1 MSRSRTVRGRRAV
14 AWIACLALLFG
25 ALSPVVARVML
36 TAQPDSTTWLEVCTS
51 TGMKRV
57 AIDVGTSTDG
67 SLPDSAAAGTDCPF
81 CLPHAN
87 AGLPASVAASGLLV
101 PQQARSAPPL
111 AKDTWRQP
119 PGPTWTLASPRAP
132 PVHG

>member
-1 MSRSRTVRGRRAV
+1 MLQSRTVRARRAV
-14 AWIACLALLFG
+14 AWIACVALLFS

-36 TAQPDSTTWLEVCTS
+36 AAQPGSTTWLEVCTS

-57 AIDVGTSTDG
+57 AIDVGAASDG
-67 SLPDSAAAGTDCPF
+67 SLPDSASAGADCPF
-81 CLPHAN
+81 CLLHAA
-87 AGLPASVAASGLLV
+87 AGLPGSVAASGLLV
-101 PQQARSAPPL
+101 PQQAKSAPPL

-119 PGPTWTLASPRAP
+119 SGPTWTLASPRAP

>member
-1 MSRSRTVRGRRAV
+1 MSPSRTVRGRRAV

-36 TAQPDSTTWLEVCTS
+36 AAQPDSTTWLEVCTS

-67 SLPDSAAAGTDCPF
+67 SLPDSAAAGADCPF
-81 CLPHAN
+81 CLLHTVAD
-87 AGLPASVAASGLLV
+87 LPAPVAASGLLV
-101 PQQARSAPPL
+101 PLARSAPPL
-111 AKDTWRQP
+111 ADGTWRQP

>member
-1 MSRSRTVRGRRAV
+1 MVASRTVRASRAI

-36 TAQPDSTTWLEVCTS
+36 AAQPDSATWLEVCTT

-57 AIDVGTSTDG
+57 AIDVGAASDG
-67 SLPDSAAAGTDCPF
+67 SLPDSAAAGAECPF
-81 CLPHAN
+81 CLLHAVV
-87 AGLPASVAASGLLV
+87 GLPASVAASGLLV
-101 PQQARSAPPL
+101 PQARSAPPL
-111 AKDTWRQP
+111 ADGILRQP
-119 PGPTWTLASPRAP
+119 PGPTWTIASPRAP

>member
-1 MSRSRTVRGRRAV
+1 MRPSRTVLARRAV

-36 TAQPDSTTWLEVCTS
+36 AAQPDSTTWLEVCTS

-57 AIDVGTSTDG
+57 AIDVGAASDG
-67 SLPDSAAAGTDCPF
+67 SLPDSAAADADCPF
-81 CLPHAN
+81 CLLHAT
-87 AGLPASVAASGLLV
+87 AGLPVSVATSGLLV
-101 PQQARSAPPL
+101 PQARSAPPL
-111 AKDTWRQP
+111 ADGIWRQP

>member
-1 MSRSRTVRGRRAV
+1 MVPSRTARARRAV

-25 ALSPVVARVML
+25 ALSPVVARMML
-36 TAQPDSTTWLEVCTS
+36 AAQPDSTTWLEVCTS

-57 AIDVGTSTDG
+57 AIDVGASTDG
-67 SLPDSAAAGTDCPF
+67 SLPDNAAVGAECPF
-81 CLPHAN
+81 CLLHAV
-87 AGLPASVAASGLLV
+87 AGMPESVVAPILIA
-101 PQQARSAPPL
+101 PPARSLPPPV
-111 AKDTWRQP
+111 DGIWSQQ